1 MERLKPTNDFLF
13 KKLFGESK
21 NADLLKDLLQ
31 AILTDIKIK
40 KVQINKDVS
49 LERKLIS
56 EKLGILDIVATLN
69 DSTRVNIEMQVKD
82 YYNTIDRSVFYGTG
96 IYHENLNSGQ
106 DYLEMP
112 KSISIWITDYDVF
125 EEGPFH
131 ERARLKRDYE
141 NIVLTDKLEIHYIQL
156 TKFKEKC
163 KRISNKLEQWLTFIK
178 NENVEEIRMIDNK
191 LVQKAEDEFEY
202 LTGDAETRRLAELR
216 EKAIRDEAAGLKSAR
231 RKGIEEGIQQGI
243 QQGIEK
249 GIEKE
254 KIATAK
260 KMLAKNISIDI
271 IMEVTE
277 LTKEEI
283 EKLK

>member
-96 IYHENLNSGQ
+96 IYHENLNRGQ

-243 QQGIEK
+243 EK
-249 GIEKE
+249 GIEKQ
-254 KIATAK
+254 KIETAK